1 MEEMPRDEMLRAE
14 KELLGFYLTGHPL
27 DEYTE
32 EMNAYA
38 THTPGTVMQYRGA
51 QMAAVAATVDAVK
64 YRDSPRGRMAFV
76 TLSGVSDSCE
86 ATIWADAL
94 ERCGSRLESGK
105 PLLIQ
110 GRVQNGRGEARFC
123 VERIDPLDELRR
135 LSGVRVRVRVT
146 GNGASNIIFSR
157 MLDLLRQHPGRMP
170 VFVEMDC
177 GLTGRFYVGES
188 RSIRVEPDRKL
199 LTGLR
204 ELLGDSATVSLYL
217 GGGTR

>member
-1 MEEMPRDEMLRAE
+1 
-14 KELLGFYLTGHPL
+14 
-27 DEYTE
+27 
-32 EMNAYA
+32 
-38 THTPGTVMQYRGA
+38 
-51 QMAAVAATVDAVK
+51 
-64 YRDSPRGRMAFV
+64 MAFV

-94 ERCGSRLESGK
+94 EKCGSRIESGK
-105 PLLIQ
+105 PLLVQ

-123 VERIDPLDELRR
+123 IERIDPLDELRR
-135 LSGVRVRVRVT
+135 ASGVRVRVRVT
-146 GNGASNIIFSR
+146 GDGHANQLFSSV
-157 MLDLLRQHPGRMP
+157 LDVLREHPGSMP

-188 RSIRVEPDRKL
+188 RSIRVNPDKKL
-199 LTGLR
+199 LTDLR

>member
-1 MEEMPRDEMLRAE
+1 
-14 KELLGFYLTGHPL
+14 
-27 DEYTE
+27 
-32 EMNAYA
+32 
-38 THTPGTVMQYRGA
+38 
-51 QMAAVAATVDAVK
+51 
-64 YRDSPRGRMAFV
+64 V

-94 ERCGSRLESGK
+94 ERCGSRLELGK

-110 GRVQNGRGEARFC
+110 GKVQNGRGEARFC
-123 VERIDPLDELRR
+123 VERLDALEELRR
-135 LSGVRVRVRVT
+135 VSGVRIRVRIT
-146 GNGASNIIFSR
+146 GDGVSRQVFSM
-157 MLDLLRQHPGRMP
+157 MLGLFREHPGNMP

-188 RSIRVEPDRKL
+188 RSIRIKPEKKL
-199 LTGLR
+199 LTDLR